1 MKIHLV
7 LFFTRG
13 VSLGTWSMVG
23 NLDREIALY
32 GFLADHGLDVSFV
45 TYGDATDL
53 EYSNHLG
60 GIRILCNEAGL
71 PLERYENR
79 LFSVHGR
86 VLRTADII
94 KTNQTYGSE
103 LALWAARLFRK
114 PLIARCGYMW
124 SFNAALENGDNS
136 PAAAEARR
144 VEAKVFSAADRVVV
158 TTNEMRQDVQR
169 RVPETAGRVL
179 VIPNYVDTELFKPS
193 EETRQDRTILFIG
206 RIAPEKNLEAL
217 LEAIRSL
224 PVSLILIGEGKLRPQ
239 LQKEFADL
247 NGRVIWEGNVPNSRL
262 PEHLNRAGIFV
273 LPSLYEGHPKTILEA
288 MACGV
293 PVVGADSP
301 GIRELIRHGE
311 TGFLCGT
318 EPQSICTA
326 LEDLLAHPMLRREF
340 GRNARQYVVENY
352 SLARIGKME
361 LAMLQEVA
369 KRR

>member
-13 VSLGTWSMVG
+13 VSLRTWSMMG
-23 NLDREIALY
+23 NLDREISLY
-32 GFLADHGLDVSFV
+32 HFLADHGLEISFV
-45 TYGDATDL
+45 TYGDSTDL
-53 EYSNHLG
+53 EYSDHLG
-60 GIRILCNEAGL
+60 GVRILCNEAGL
-71 PLERYENR
+71 TLEQYEKR
-79 LFSVHGR
+79 LFSLHGH
-86 VLRTADII
+86 VLHAADII
-94 KTNQTYGSE
+94 KTNQTYGGE

-158 TTNEMRQDVQR
+158 TTNEMQRDVLR
-169 RVPETAGRVL
+169 RFPEIGNRVL

-193 EETRQDRTILFIG
+193 DETRQDHTLLFIG

-217 LEAIRSL
+217 LEAVRSL

-239 LQKEFADL
+239 LQQKFADL
-247 NGRVIWEGNVPNSRL
+247 DGRVTWEGNVPNSDL
-262 PEHLNRAGIFV
+262 PEHLNKAGLFV

-288 MACGV
+288 MACGTS
-293 PVVGADSP
+293 VVGADSP

-318 EPQSICTA
+318 DPQSIRVV
-326 LEDLLAHPMLRREF
+326 LEQLLAQPALRREL
-340 GRNARQYVVENY
+340 GINARQHVVENY
-352 SLARIGKME
+352 SLTRIGKME
-361 LAMLQEVA
+361 LAMLQEVVER
-369 KRR
+369 K